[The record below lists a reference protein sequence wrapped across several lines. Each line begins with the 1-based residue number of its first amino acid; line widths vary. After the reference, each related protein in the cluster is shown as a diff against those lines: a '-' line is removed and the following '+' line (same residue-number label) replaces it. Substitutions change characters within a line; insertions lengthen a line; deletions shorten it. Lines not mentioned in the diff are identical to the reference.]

1 MESSSEVKRSA
12 HVITVQPNDKVLT
25 AFPYRP
31 HASLLDFL
39 KGEPEVLGAIQIL
52 LALIILGVGTIFA
65 FNYISFSQKFP
76 LVFLTGYPFW
86 GALVYVITGCLITGT
101 NDKGKCQGQS
111 VMAMNVLSSLVA
123 VAGITLTI
131 ISYRYQHKYC
141 QMPSLEGICVVGRV
155 LFNGILSVLLII
167 SIVELSIAV
176 TIASFRSKCWTNS
189 DEIVFFL
196 SSDITQDSEISAPEE
211 NATIQFELQ
220 EQSST
225 DITTTNK
232 QPVFIGGYAFFK
244 LRISGNPL
252 VFQHSRRRGSN
263 VYYTSSASVL
273 DEQHKN
279 NPPPSQLQEQ
289 QTKLKVLPLTEEK
302 KPTENIPHTGQ
313 LKDEDL
319 KSAVPQPPKKQTQL
333 LQSSASPIQVFPS
346 YSKKLQA
353 LPPKDLLP
361 QALPVQAPKPYVTQP
376 HGLTSEDMPYQDIP
390 SQDAQSLD
398 LPSQKVVYQDI
409 SYRNPPY
416 QDTPSKNMA
425 PQDMLSPNAPAQGI
439 TNQDLISQVPALP
452 AQVVLFEAPT
462 FHAVQ
467 SSNIQCLDQQSLQQ
481 QNQQFMQVAYQDMQS
496 EVKLLTQEWK
506 SKEEFHSRK
515 SSNWQ
520 ALDWQNK
527 NSQPPKSQNL
537 EQQDKALQY
546 AKQKSP
552 DPQIQGQESPKRKSL
567 DEHIKGWLS
576 PKRHS
581 TDTQI
586 QVKQDKQQY
595 PDQQSEGQLVL
606 WEQPQKQLSPY
617 GQDEDQQDKE
627 KQSLKKQYKDRQ
639 ERALQVYKGQSLVK
653 HTQQAEDLQVKEQ
666 LHQDGQFQIQKY
678 QGWQFL
684 DQKSQ
689 DWSSRVQGWRSKDWK
704 VQEVQLEMPHS
715 LKWESQIWQTQDL
728 VEEESL
734 KQTALQ
740 QEVQAVHAIT
750 RQQLQ
755 SIPFQDSQDQDNQQ
769 DRKSTDNQKEDMQI
783 DTMQTRDNKPTSM
796 NHENQNLYNL
806 QSEDKKP
813 DFKCSSSRQS
823 SVQDTQFTSASDIN
837 SEQDVQK
844 DISIC
849 STSYQEDIPLNSTSC
864 YTKDQQ
870 QSEDS
875 D

>member
-1 MESSSEVKRSA
+1 MESSSEVKRST

-39 KGEPEVLGAIQIL
+39 KGEPKVLGAIQIL

-65 FNYISFSQKFP
+65 FNYISFSHKFP

-86 GALVYVITGCLITGT
+86 GALVYVVTGCLITGAHE
-101 NDKGKCQGQS
+101 KGKCQGQGIM
-111 VMAMNVLSSLVA
+111 VMNVISSLAA

-141 QMPSLEGICVVGRV
+141 QMPSLEGICVIGRV
-155 LFNGILSVLLII
+155 LYNGLLSVLLII

-196 SSDITQDSEISAPEE
+196 PSDITQDSETSAPEE

-225 DITTTNK
+225 DTATTKK

-244 LRISGNPL
+244 LRISRNPL
-252 VFQHSRRRGSN
+252 VFRHSRRRGSN
-263 VYYTSSASVL
+263 VYYTSSVSML

-279 NPPPSQLQEQ
+279 NPPPSQLQEE
-289 QTKLKVLPLTEEK
+289 QTKLKVLPLKEEK
-302 KPTENIPHTGQ
+302 KPTENIPYTEQ

-319 KSAVPQPPKKQTQL
+319 KSAVTQPPKKQAQL

-353 LPPKDLLP
+353 LPPKDLPP

-376 HGLTSEDMPYQDIP
+376 H
-390 SQDAQSLD
+390 D
-398 LPSQKVVYQDI
+398 LPSQKVAYQDI

-425 PQDMLSPNAPAQGI
+425 PQDMLSPYAPAQGI

-515 SSNWQ
+515 SSKWQ
-520 ALDWQNK
+520 
-527 NSQPPKSQNL
+527 SQNL

-567 DEHIKGWLS
+567 DDHIKGWLS

-581 TDTQI
+581 TDKQI

-606 WEQPQKQLSPY
+606 WEQPQKQLTPY

-627 KQSLKKQYKDRQ
+627 RQSLKKQYKERQ
-639 ERALQVYKGQSLVK
+639 ER
-653 HTQQAEDLQVKEQ
+653 E
-666 LHQDGQFQIQKY
+666 Y

-704 VQEVQLEMPHS
+704 VQEPQLEMPHS
-715 LKWESQIWQTQDL
+715 LKWESQIRQTQGL
-728 VEEESL
+728 VEEESR

-755 SIPFQDSQDQDNQQ
+755 SIPFQDSQDQDKNQQ
-769 DRKSTDNQKEDMQI
+769 DRKSADTQKEDMQI

-796 NHENQNLYNL
+796 KLESQNLYIM
-806 QSEDKKP
+806 QWEDKKP

-849 STSYQEDIPLNSTSC
+849 STSYQEDIPLTSTSC